1 MDQNE
6 NSASVNDADEDRRN
20 FLKSCGKFASI
31 TPPALAIMMSTTLRA
46 QASSNRNKGSGGDD
60 DGHGHGHGHD

>member
-6 NSASVNDADEDRRN
+6 NSASVNDADEDRRT

-46 QASSNRNKGSGGDD
+46 QASSHRHRHHDD
-60 DGHGHGHGHD
+60 